1 MKINRLLVVESSRNK
16 YALALIYRLVSFS
29 TALVVSALS
38 ARLRLRGA
46 CSLWLLLFVAPLLI
60 AADL

>member
-38 ARLRLRGA
+38 APALCG
-46 CSLWLLLFVAPLLI
+46 SSYS
-60 AADL
+60 